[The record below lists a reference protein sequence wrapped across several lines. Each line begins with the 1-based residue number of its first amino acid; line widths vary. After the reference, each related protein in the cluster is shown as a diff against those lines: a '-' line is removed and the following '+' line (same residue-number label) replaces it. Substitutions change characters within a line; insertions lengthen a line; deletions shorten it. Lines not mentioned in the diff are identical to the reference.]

1 SHSIPSC
8 PHMVWKT
15 LIFRGFRRLVPVGC
29 CSVRLVATRKNYTR
43 VGKAVQIGGVLRS
56 GERDHIKQNHVHYR
70 KFKALKPENMRF
82 FLGFPVTA
90 GIVNSIPPH
99 PEPEKRRI

>member
-1 SHSIPSC
+1 
-8 PHMVWKT
+8 MVWKT

-43 VGKAVQIGGVLRS
+43 VGGAVQIGGVLRS

-82 FLGFPVTA
+82 FPRA
-90 GIVNSIPPH
+90 PRY
-99 PEPEKRRI
+99 RRNIKFHSAASGT